1 MILRS
6 VISSNQP
13 YTRILLSHFPILS
26 MAQNSSKNVAVIGA
40 GSAGL
45 VTARELKREGH
56 SVVVFEQEN
65 QLGGTW
71 VYTPATESD
80 PVGIDPNREIVHS
93 SLYSSLRVNLPREV
107 MGFWDYPFVAKKKPG
122 RDPRRYPGHGE
133 VLNYLND
140 FAVDF
145 GIIGVVRFGMEVG
158 FVGKMENGK
167 WKVSCRKRENDVMF
181 ANEEYDAVV
190 ICNGHYTE
198 PRIADIPGIEVWPG
212 KQIHSHNYR
221 VPDPFRDQVVVL
233 IGGAASATDI
243 SREIAEVAKE
253 VHISSR
259 SATSGVPMK
268 LPGYDNI
275 WLHNMIE
282 AVGSDG
288 GVNFQD
294 GSKILADIILHCTGY
309 KYHFPFLETNGI
321 VTVDDNRVGPL
332 YKHVFPPTFAPSLSF
347 VGLPWKVIPFFLC
360 ELQSKWIAGV
370 LSGRISLPSKEDM
383 NADIEAFYSS
393 MAASCIPK
401 RYTHNMDDSQF
412 DYDDWL
418 AAECGSPPSE
428 EWRKQMYFISRK
440 NKKTLPETYRDEWDD
455 DDLIIQAHEDFVKY
469 IPELSQEQ
477 KLSR

>member
-1 MILRS
+1 MMLRS
-6 VISSNQP
+6 VIISLNKP
-13 YTRILLSHFPILS
+13 YFPTLHIKT
-26 MAQNSSKNVAVIGA
+26 MPQCSSKNVAVIGA

-45 VTARELKREGH
+45 VSARELQREGH
-56 SVVVFEQEN
+56 NVVVFEREN
-65 QLGGTW
+65 QVGGTW
-71 VYTPATESD
+71 VYTPDTESD
-80 PVGIDPNREIVHS
+80 PVGTDPTREIVHS

-107 MGFWDYPFVAKKKPG
+107 MGFRDYPFVVKKRPG
-122 RDPRRYPGHGE
+122 SDPRRYPGHRE
-133 VLNYLND
+133 VLDYLND
-140 FAVDF
+140 FAVEF
-145 GIIGVVRFGMEVG
+145 GINGVVRFGVEVG
-158 FVGKMENGK
+158 YVGKMENGK
-167 WKVSCRKRENDVMF
+167 WKVSSRKRKNDDGVF
-181 ANEEYDAVV
+181 SNEEEYDAVV

-221 VPDPFRDQVVVL
+221 VPDPFRDQAVLL

-268 LPGYDNI
+268 LPGYDNV

-288 GVNFQD
+288 GVSFRD

-332 YKHVFPPTFAPSLSF
+332 YKHVFPPAFAPSLSY

-360 ELQSKWIAGV
+360 ELQSKWIAAV

-393 MAASCIPK
+393 MTASCIPK
-401 RYTHNMDDSQF
+401 RYTHNMDNYQF

-418 AAECGSPPSE
+418 AAECGSAPSE
-428 EWRKQMYFISRK
+428 EWRKQMYFISRQ
-440 NKKTLPETYRDEWDD
+440 NKKTLSETYRDEWDD
-455 DDLIIQAHEDFVKY
+455 NDLIIQAYEDFVKY
-469 IPELSQEQ
+469 IPELAQAQ
-477 KLSR
+477 NLPR